1 MTKRMTT
8 RSYRDLETLRTFEE
22 RFDYLSLKA
31 RIGESTF
38 GFERWINQAFYRSR
52 EWRDLRHEIIT
63 RDNGCDLGIA
73 GFEIAERPIVHHI
86 IPMTVEDL
94 EDGDPLVMDPDNLIT
109 TTHNTHN
116 AIHWGDKSLL
126 RLPPVE
132 RRPGDTMLWTSVS
145 RRR

>member
-1 MTKRMTT
+1 MTIT
-8 RSYRDLETLRTFEE
+8 RSYSELLRFDTFEE
-22 RFDYLSLKA
+22 RFEFLSLKA

-38 GFERWINQAFYRSR
+38 GFERWMNQSFYRSK
-52 EWRDLRHEIIT
+52 EWRDLRVDIIA
-63 RDNGCDLGIA
+63 RDNACDLGIS
-73 GFEIAERPIVHHI
+73 GFDIRDRALIHHI

-94 EDGDPLVMDPDNLIT
+94 EDGNPLCVDPENLIT

-126 RLPPVE
+126 RLPPKE
-132 RRPGDTMLWTSVS
+132 RRPGDTILWDSVS

>member
-1 MTKRMTT
+1 MMTTT
-8 RSYRDLETLRTFEE
+8 RSYSEMLQFRTFEE
-22 RFDYLSLKA
+22 RFEYLSLKA
-31 RIGESTF
+31 RIGEQTF
-38 GFERWINQAFYRSR
+38 GFERWMNQTFYRSK
-52 EWRDLRHEIIT
+52 EWRELRHEIIV
-63 RDNGCDLGIA
+63 RDNGSDLGVE
-73 GFEIAERPIVHHI
+73 GFEIPERPIIHHI

-94 EDGDPLVMDPDNLIT
+94 EDGNPLCLDPENLIT

-132 RRPGDTMLWTSVS
+132 RRPGDTKLWGNVP